1 MTAVANEDRQ
11 KEATLNVIRLAMEL
25 SIAWEAASEAGVPMV
40 IDVDEIPLGET
51 GRTVKQVLA
60 RLIVP

>member
-1 MTAVANEDRQ
+1 MTATTNDDLQ
-11 KEATLNVIRLAMEL
+11 KEAALKVIRLAMEL

-40 IDVDEIPLGET
+40 IEVDEIPLGKA

-60 RLIVP
+60 RLLVP